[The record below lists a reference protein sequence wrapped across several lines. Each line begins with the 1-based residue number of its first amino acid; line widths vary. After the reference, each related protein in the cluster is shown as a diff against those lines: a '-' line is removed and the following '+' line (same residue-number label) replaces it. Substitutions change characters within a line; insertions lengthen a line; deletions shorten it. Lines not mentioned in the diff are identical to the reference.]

1 MCQAGRGGQ
10 LSQAKNGA
18 HTTMDN
24 QHPSFLGRA
33 VLRSLAIVGV
43 ASTLFGALPT
53 LAGTYDLPI
62 GSTTINVSGSDR
74 SALPINGTVPGPTL
88 PFKEREDLVIHVTKT
103 LDEETSLPWHGTTL

>member
-1 MCQAGRGGQ
+1 
-10 LSQAKNGA
+10 
-18 HTTMDN
+18 MDN

-53 LAGTYDLPI
+53 LAGTYDLTI

-74 SALPINGTVPGPTL
+74 SALTITGTVTGPTL
-88 PFKEREDLVIHVTKT
+88 RFQEGEDLVIHVTNT
-103 LDEETSLPWHGTTL
+103 LDDDTSLHWHRFIVPLREEGVPGLH